1 MPILFPRSRTM
12 RTPLMHFSPPD
23 TPLAKKEC
31 TCSSSTL
38 KGKLPKKTCGD
49 GSKPTTTKYGAPTKD
64 KEFEI
69 GAVTRLA
76 FNDRSKSFEFEVEH
90 FFPNDETTHLYWLTW
105 AEMNSFHQYQVALWF
120 FLRNDHEGGDTFEEQ
135 VPSSSAV
142 DAVTNA
148 EDTEDDE

>member
-1 MPILFPRSRTM
+1 MLK
-12 RTPLMHFSPPD
+12 SPYHLRPKRGGD
-23 TPLAKKEC
+23 DPEDK
-31 TCSSSTL
+31 
-38 KGKLPKKTCGD
+38 KGKMPKKTCGG

-120 FLRNDHEGGDTFEEQ
+120 YLRNDHEGGDTFEEQ